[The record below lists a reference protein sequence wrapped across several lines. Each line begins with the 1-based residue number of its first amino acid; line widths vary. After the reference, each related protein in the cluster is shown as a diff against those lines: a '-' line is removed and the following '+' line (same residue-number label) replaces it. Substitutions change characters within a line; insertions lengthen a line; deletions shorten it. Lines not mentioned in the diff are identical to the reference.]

1 MIEVPLHVA
10 WSGRRVYDVGDADQ
24 RLVLYA
30 LLLAEAQREDLE
42 RFLHRES
49 LISMW
54 PRLRCLL
61 GPHARREWE
70 RHLIRYGD
78 APEEYLR
85 GFAAARR
92 TIRHRFH
99 SARYCGSQPPEKG
112 RVSHVET

>member
-1 MIEVPLHVA
+1 MIELPLPVA
-10 WSGRRVYDVGDADQ
+10 WSGRRVYDVGDENQ

-54 PRLRCLL
+54 PRLRRLL

-70 RHLIRYGD
+70 FNLMTTVSVRRMAAD
-78 APEEYLR
+78 QASEELPDD
-85 GFAAARR
+85 
-92 TIRHRFH
+92 
-99 SARYCGSQPPEKG
+99 S
-112 RVSHVET
+112 

>member
-30 LLLAEAQREDLE
+30 LLLAEAQCEDLE

-49 LISMW
+49 PISMW
-54 PRLRCLL
+54 TRLRRLL

-70 RHLIRYGD
+70 RHLMPTDSYGLQT
-78 APEEYLR
+78 EL
-85 GFAAARR
+85 ARNFPTTCDWR
-92 TIRHRFH
+92 TAERIPV
-99 SARYCGSQPPEKG
+99 GDLG
-112 RVSHVET
+112 GD